1 MIVHTFNP
9 ITWAAGR
16 ANLWFKASLA
26 CIVQVNQDYVER
38 DPVLQEHKQKRIKS
52 RQLS

>member
-1 MIVHTFNP
+1 MIVYTFNP

-16 ANLWFKASLA
+16 VNLWFKASLA

-38 DPVLQEHKQKRIKS
+38 PCFTRTQTKKNKKQTT
-52 RQLS
+52 